1 MMTEVNVGD
10 IVRYEGTGYRLK
22 PVYAVILI
30 TEHLFDYDF
39 NVLVLETN
47 IEHLDGPWSF
57 DPAVLDKCELLA

>member
-1 MMTEVNVGD
+1 MITEVNIGD
-10 IVRYEGTGYRLK
+10 IVRYEGVGYRLR

-30 TEHLFDYDF
+30 TEHLFDFDY

-57 DPAVLDKCELLA
+57 DPPVLNHCTLLA